1 MHGDSPSSHVASQW
15 QTIFQMVAIYYVAVL
30 WFKDCV
36 LGVWQDVLAHEYLG
50 VGTWFKQVG
59 LVPGAGIDEELRWPA
74 IIGAAGVHT
83 GIALLG
89 VVMGNSLKRIKNV
102 FTGFLLGIVTT
113 AVYAFAA
120 FHLMT
125 FTYEENY
132 MGTRF
137 FAKAFHYPTG
147 ISDASFYFGA
157 LATMH
162 MTLWFGTAMAFAS
175 LDKED
180 HGVAPAVI
188 ARYLP
193 RVAMFYLASMVFF
206 RFGCVPLWNYCCRFS
221 FLLEGMFGS
230 TLSEAIITQP
240 DAFSKLASGTHTL
253 TLVLGIVTCSVMNKV
268 LYAIP
273 CGRDG
278 HQRKR
283 KWNLTVLFTLITLFS
298 TVFFQWVSFALRE
311 RVEHVVSF
319 ATIFAGE
326 EAVSQAATALWSP
339 VHTLVLGSY
348 LSWFC
353 FGVLFEQT
361 WSDSATNREVKEE
374 GQLEGTMPVIPI
386 TAIGFLSIF
395 VAMPAAWI
403 GGTVGFFIFI
413 VLMWPAAKR
422 EVRKSV
428 IPPRQP
434 FGSYLNCSWEKA
446 TEDCPRTGNTY
457 LIVGV
462 GFVGQRLVARLLERG
477 ETKIRAFDISPHN
490 PWEGNPHVTYIRG
503 NVCKSEDVAKA
514 MKGVDTVITTFA
526 MIRFWERLEM
536 QVERT
541 RKVNVDGTKVVLE
554 EAKKAGVKTFVQTS
568 TSNVMATPK
577 LIDAHDA
584 KKGGPMDE
592 TCPYAT
598 RSTSHNHYS
607 WTKAVAEKMVLD
619 ANDNKGM
626 MTVACRPC
634 SGVYGSK
641 DKQIAERVFTSPI
654 LPVPYDVKIDWI
666 YVDDVVLGLLK
677 AEARL
682 NERDVKVAGEA
693 FNLVPNDD
701 PRSYREMVE
710 TFRHYANFRVG
721 ITMRPPLLFLYI
733 IGHFVEAVQALSKE
747 YITFAFIGGGLD
759 IMTPACLDTARMTFY
774 CTNAKAKKLLNFDPV
789 WVFEEGAQLTV
800 ATWEKEVLKR
810 ERKAKSE

>member
-83 GIALLG
+83 TMAMLGIAVG
-89 VVMGNSLKRIKNV
+89 TSLKRVKNV
-102 FTGFLLGIVTT
+102 FTGLALCVAIT
-113 AVYAFAA
+113 AVYALAV
-120 FHLMT
+120 FHIVT
-125 FTYEENY
+125 YAYEENY
-132 MGTRF
+132 GRTVF
-137 FAKAFHYPTG
+137 FANAFHYPTE

-162 MTLWFGTAMAFAS
+162 MTLWFGTAVLFAS
-175 LDKED
+175 LDKES
-180 HGVAPAVI
+180 HG

-221 FLLEGMFGS
+221 FMLEGMFGS
-230 TLSEAIITQP
+230 TLNEAIITQP

-268 LYAIP
+268 LFAIP
-273 CGRDG
+273 CGRNEYP
-278 HQRKR
+278 RKR

-361 WSDSATNREVKEE
+361 WSDSATNRQIKEE
-374 GQLEGTMPVIPI
+374 GQQEVMPVIPI
-386 TAIGFLSIF
+386 TVIAFLTIF
-395 VAMPAAWI
+395 VIMPAAWI
-403 GGTVGFFIFI
+403 GGTIAFFTFV
-413 VLMWPAAKR
+413 VLMWPSR
-422 EVRKSV
+422 WRGIRKSV
-428 IPPRQP
+428 IPPSKP

-514 MKGVDTVITTFA
+514 MKGVDIVITTFA
-526 MIRFWERLEM
+526 AIRFWESLGM
-536 QVERT
+536 HT
-541 RKVNVDGTKVVLE
+541 AISTKVNIDGTKVVLE

-568 TSNVMATPK
+568 TSNVMATPT
-577 LIDAHDA
+577 LIAEYDARNG
-584 KKGGPMDE
+584 KPLVPMDE
-592 TCPYAT
+592 SCPYAT
-598 RSTSHNHYS
+598 RSNTHNHYS
-607 WTKAVAEKMVLD
+607 WTKAAAEKLALD
-619 ANDNKGM
+619 ANDNDGM
-626 MTVACRPC
+626 MTAACRPC
-634 SGVYGSK
+634 SAVYGPK
-641 DKQIAERVFTSPI
+641 DKQLSERAFSSSVI
-654 LPVPYDVKIDWI
+654 VVMYDFKIDWI

-682 NERDVKVAGEA
+682 NERDVKVAGQA
-693 FNLVPNDD
+693 FNIVPDGEL
-701 PRSYREMVE
+701 RSYREVLD
-710 TFRHYANFRVG
+710 TFRHYATFPIGVP
-721 ITMRPPLLFLYI
+721 TKAPFYFLYLLGYI
-733 IGHFVEAVQALSKE
+733 MDALQVLTCGRFKPKGDLE
-747 YITFAFIGGGLD
+747 LL
-759 IMTPACLDTARMTFY
+759 TPACFNTAKPDFT
-774 CTNAKAKKLLNFDPV
+774 CSNAKAKKLLNFHPV
-789 WVFEEGAQLTV
+789 WTIEDGAQETV
-800 ATWEKEVLKR
+800 VAWERDVLKR
-810 ERKAKSE
+810 ERKVKSE